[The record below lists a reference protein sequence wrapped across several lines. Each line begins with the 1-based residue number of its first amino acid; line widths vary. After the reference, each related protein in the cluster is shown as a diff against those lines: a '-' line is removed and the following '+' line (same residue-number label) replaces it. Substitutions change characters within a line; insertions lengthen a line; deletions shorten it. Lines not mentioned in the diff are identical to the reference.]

1 MNDHD
6 DRLESDNEDDNYI
19 ELDDYDEEEHIR
31 LHGKKNLWFE
41 AGDIYSEYIVAKKIN
56 DDSGDD
62 LDDTEEA
69 VRGVL
74 EKFVSD
80 EDADNP
86 SDLKKYGSDDGIGL
100 MQALKK
106 SHVRL
111 LKADTFT
118 MQEGNIYDFG
128 GYRKYNFGPG
138 YEENHMS
145 KAGAKLNSG
154 GLPHDKA
161 DSGGPSHNGI
171 ENIDSSDVWITKTI
185 GGAFYEYFT
194 QCPSVTVKNESDSYE
209 FRYGGKTEERRY
221 NSSGQLLYKKIID
234 DSKIEE
240 KFYEAG
246 EADEAYSIERPFGE
260 NSESI
265 FSKKAEHSLAFNLS
279 ASAEEEFTFGAK
291 SEFAM
296 FGGAKSGIE
305 ISLAA
310 VSGINVMAGVES
322 DVKLGYGGRLEYER
336 NPYLIKQEINNTE
349 VTLQHFRSTLPSK
362 IQTRK
367 GNIVASTNN
376 SLFKRSK
383 ACLEYVGFRLVQGPL
398 KLYP

>member
-221 NSSGQLLYKKIID
+221 N
-234 DSKIEE
+234 
-240 KFYEAG
+240 
-246 EADEAYSIERPFGE
+246 
-260 NSESI
+260 
-265 FSKKAEHSLAFNLS
+265 
-279 ASAEEEFTFGAK
+279 
-291 SEFAM
+291 
-296 FGGAKSGIE
+296 
-305 ISLAA
+305 
-310 VSGINVMAGVES
+310 
-322 DVKLGYGGRLEYER
+322 
-336 NPYLIKQEINNTE
+336 
-349 VTLQHFRSTLPSK
+349 
-362 IQTRK
+362 
-367 GNIVASTNN
+367 
-376 SLFKRSK
+376 
-383 ACLEYVGFRLVQGPL
+383 
-398 KLYP
+398 

>member
-154 GLPHDKA
+154 GLPNDKA

-305 ISLAA
+305 IS
-310 VSGINVMAGVES
+310 AGVEH
-322 DVKLGYGGRLEYER
+322 DVTLGYGGRLEYER
-336 NPYLIKQEINNTE
+336 NPYVVKQENNNTE
-349 VTLQHFRSTLPSK
+349 VTLGTFRATLQSEIDLK
-362 IQTRK
+362 K
-367 GNIVASTNN
+367 GNMGGSSNN
-376 SLFKRSK
+376 SLFERSK
-383 ACLEYVGFRLVQGPL
+383 ARLEYTGLRLVQGPL